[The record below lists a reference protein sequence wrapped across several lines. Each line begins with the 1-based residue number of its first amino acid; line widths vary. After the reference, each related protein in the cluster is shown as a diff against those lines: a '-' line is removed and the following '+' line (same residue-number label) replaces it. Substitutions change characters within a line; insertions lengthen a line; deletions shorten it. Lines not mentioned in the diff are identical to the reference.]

1 MRLFIILIVVCS
13 LTIVSLDK
21 AICQKPAAQEQD
33 IEKVV
38 VGTNEVVLDAVVKD
52 KKGHAV
58 RDLTASDFQIS
69 EDGVPQEVRS
79 FRLVTREP
87 GPAKEPNADT
97 QVSNPKPGDD
107 AKSTQADTM
116 KTPDSLRPT
125 TPLKRPIHFGALA
138 LVYDRLSPNAR
149 SIARQASLSYVA
161 GIRRDDFVG
170 VFGIDLSLHVLQRF
184 TNDENKIKAAVERG
198 LSHSSSTYE
207 SATDQI
213 SDLQDQQAG
222 LQSQVDT
229 GTQGAGAGNDPSAA
243 VGAAAAQQ
251 QFNSMTLNIA
261 QGFER
266 MEHNQQG
273 NATIDGLLAI
283 IDGMKNLPGRKAM
296 IFFSEGITL
305 PTNVMTH
312 FRSVISN
319 ANRANVSIYAVDA
332 AGLRAESSD
341 TQAGKAMTRLG
352 QARARTAGSNSDPFG
367 SMMQDLERNEDLMRS
382 NPDSALGDLASET
395 GGALIANT
403 NDPGPK
409 LRQVDEDLH
418 SYYILTYTP
427 KNSNYDGRFRQIS
440 VKVDRS
446 GVDVQARRGYYA
458 LNNSYGTPVLDYE
471 APALAILSDAP
482 HANSFSSR
490 AAAYSF
496 PESGQPGLVPVVVEV
511 PPSAVNYSVDDRK
524 KTFIADF
531 SFVVI
536 IKDDSQRVV
545 KKLSNQEVIRG
556 PLDKLAKAKT
566 GSMLFYRETNLDPGH
581 YTIAAVVYDNITHQ
595 SSTNTGTV
603 TVPPADQNALRLSSI
618 VIIKKAERP
627 TAGQQALRTFQFGD
641 MLVYPNL
648 GEPVSK
654 ADGNQLTLFVT
665 VYTAKG
671 DATAPKLSLEIARAG
686 RSVGHL
692 SYDLHAPD
700 QTGRIQYASVIS
712 LDKFQPGDYE
722 LKLAV
727 RAGAQIAARSEHL
740 RLTP

>member
-1 MRLFIILIVVCS
+1 MRTCTVLILVFSLINVS
-13 LTIVSLDK
+13 LTKALCQRPADK
-21 AICQKPAAQEQD
+21 EQD

-52 KKGHAV
+52 KKGRAV
-58 RDLTASDFQIS
+58 KDLTAADFQIS

-79 FRLVTREP
+79 FRLVTRELAPLNERNDDNNP
-87 GPAKEPNADT
+87 GNA
-97 QVSNPKPGDD
+97 KPGGN
-107 AKSTQADTM
+107 AANNQPENT
-116 KTPDSLRPT
+116 KTPDAARPASSL
-125 TPLKRPIHFGALA
+125 KGPIHFGALA

-149 SIARQASLSYVA
+149 SIARQASLSYID
-161 GIRRDDFVG
+161 GMRRDDFVG
-170 VFGIDLSLHVLQRF
+170 VFGIDLSLRVLHRF
-184 TNDENKIKAAVERG
+184 TNDEDKIRAAIEKA
-198 LSHSSSTYE
+198 LSHSSSTYA

-213 SDLQDQQAG
+213 SDLQDQQGG
-222 LQSQVDT
+222 LQNQLDT
-229 GTQGAGAGNDPSAA
+229 GIQGAGAGNDPSAT

-251 QFNSMTLNIA
+251 QFNAMTLDIA

-266 MEHNQQG
+266 MEHNQKG
-273 NATIDGLLAI
+273 TATIEGLLAI

-305 PTNVMTH
+305 PTNVMSH

-341 TQAGKAMTRLG
+341 SQAGKAMTRLG

-395 GGALIANT
+395 GGALISNT

-418 SYYILTYTP
+418 SYYLLTYTP

-440 VKVDRS
+440 VKVNRS
-446 GVDVQARRGYYA
+446 GIDVQARKGYYA

-471 APALAILSDAP
+471 APALAVLSDAP
-482 HANSFSSR
+482 RPNSFDSR
-490 AAAYSF
+490 AAAFSF

-511 PPSAVNYSVDDRK
+511 PPGAVNYAVDDRK

-545 KKLSNQEVIRG
+545 KKTQQSRGDKGTARQAGKGQNRRHAVLPRDQSRSGALHDCRSCLRQHNPPVEYEHRHGDRASGRSDRPAFEQHRGNQEDRTSNRRTTGFADVSVRR
-556 PLDKLAKAKT
+556 LAGLSESRRA
-566 GSMLFYRETNLDPGH
+566 RQ
-581 YTIAAVVYDNITHQ
+581 Q
-595 SSTNTGTV
+595 SGRKPV
-603 TVPPADQNALRLSSI
+603 DALC
-618 VIIKKAERP
+618 
-627 TAGQQALRTFQFGD
+627 
-641 MLVYPNL
+641 
-648 GEPVSK
+648 
-654 ADGNQLTLFVT
+654 DGL
-665 VYTAKG
+665 Y
-671 DATAPKLSLEIARAG
+671 
-686 RSVGHL
+686 
-692 SYDLHAPD
+692 
-700 QTGRIQYASVIS
+700 
-712 LDKFQPGDYE
+712 
-722 LKLAV
+722 
-727 RAGAQIAARSEHL
+727 SEG
-740 RLTP
+740 

>member
-1 MRLFIILIVVCS
+1 MRTCTVLILVFS
-13 LTIVSLDK
+13 LTIVSLNKALCQTPADK
-21 AICQKPAAQEQD
+21 EQD

-52 KKGHAV
+52 KKGNAV
-58 RDLTASDFQIS
+58 KDLTAADFQVS
-69 EDGVPQEVRS
+69 EDGVPQEIRS
-79 FRLVTREP
+79 FRLVTRES
-87 GPAKEPNADT
+87 ALVNEPNADT
-97 QVSNPKPGDD
+97 KLSNAKPSAN
-107 AKSTQADTM
+107 AKNTQTESS
-116 KTPDSLRPT
+116 KTTDSARSA
-125 TPLKRPIHFGALA
+125 TPLKSPTHFGALA
-138 LVYDRLSPNAR
+138 LVFDRLSPNAR
-149 SIARQASLSYVA
+149 SIARKASLSYVD
-161 GIRRDDFVG
+161 GMRRDDFVG
-170 VFGIDLSLHVLQRF
+170 VFGIDLSLRVLHRF
-184 TNDENKIKAAVERG
+184 TNDQNKIKAAVEKG
-198 LSHSSSTYE
+198 LSHSSSSYA

-213 SDLQDQQAG
+213 SDLQDQQGG
-222 LQSQVDT
+222 LQSQLDR

-243 VGAAAAQQ
+243 IGAAAAQQ
-251 QFNSMTLNIA
+251 QFNAMTLNIA
-261 QGFER
+261 EGFER
-266 MEHNQQG
+266 MEHNQKG
-273 NATIDGLLAI
+273 YATIDGLLAI

-305 PTNVMTH
+305 PTNVMSH

-341 TQAGKAMTRLG
+341 SQAGRAMTRLG
-352 QARARTAGSNSDPFG
+352 QARARTAGSSIDPFG

-382 NPDSALGDLASET
+382 NPQSALGDLSSGT

-403 NDPGPK
+403 NEPGPR

-418 SYYILTYTP
+418 SYYLLTYTP
-427 KNSNYDGRFRQIS
+427 KNSNYDGRFRLIS
-440 VKVDRS
+440 LKVNRS
-446 GVDVQARRGYYA
+446 GIDVQARKGYYA

-471 APALAILSDAP
+471 APALAILSGAP
-482 HANSFSSR
+482 RPNSFVSR
-490 AAAYSF
+490 AAAFSF

-511 PPSAVNYSVDDRK
+511 PPGAVNYAVDDRK
-524 KTFIADF
+524 KTFIANL

-536 IKDDSQRVV
+536 IKDHSQRIV
-545 KKLSNQEVIRG
+545 KKLSNQQVIKG
-556 PLDKLAKAKT
+556 PLDRLAKAKSS
-566 GSMLFYRETNLDPGH
+566 GMLFYRETNLDPGH
-581 YTIAAVVYDNITHQ
+581 YVIAAVVYDNITHQ

-603 TVPPADQNALRLSSI
+603 TVPKDDQTALRLSSI

-654 ADGNQLTLFVT
+654 AAGNQLTLFVT
-665 VYTAKG
+665 VYTPKG
-671 DATAPKLSLEIARAG
+671 DTTAPKLSLEIARAG

-700 QTGRIQYASVIS
+700 QTGRIQYASAIS
-712 LDKFQPGDYE
+712 LDKFEPGDYE

-727 RAGAQIAARSEHL
+727 RAGSRTATRSEHV
-740 RLTP
+740 RVTP

>member
-1 MRLFIILIVVCS
+1 MRTCTVLILVFS
-13 LTIVSLDK
+13 LTIVSLNK
-21 AICQKPAAQEQD
+21 ALCQTPAKKEQD

-52 KKGHAV
+52 KKGRAV
-58 RDLTASDFQIS
+58 KDLTSADFQIS

-87 GPAKEPNADT
+87 APVNEPNADT
-97 QVSNPKPGDD
+97 NLSSAKPSANANNNQDES
-107 AKSTQADTM
+107 A
-116 KTPDSLRPT
+116 KTPGSSRSA
-125 TPLKRPIHFGALA
+125 TPLKSPTHFGALA
-138 LVYDRLSPNAR
+138 LVFDRLSPNAR
-149 SIARQASLSYVA
+149 SIARQASLSYVD
-161 GIRRDDFVG
+161 GLRGDDFVG
-170 VFGIDLSLHVLQRF
+170 VFGIDLSLRVLQRF
-184 TNDENKIKAAVERG
+184 TNDENKIKAALEKG
-198 LSHSSSTYE
+198 LSHSSSSYA

-213 SDLQDQQAG
+213 SDLQNQQAG

-229 GTQGAGAGNDPSAA
+229 ATQGAGAGNDPSAA
-243 VGAAAAQQ
+243 IGAAAAQQ
-251 QFNSMTLNIA
+251 QFNAMTLNVA

-305 PTNVMTH
+305 PTNVMSH

-341 TQAGKAMTRLG
+341 SQAGRAMTRLG
-352 QARARTAGSNSDPFG
+352 QARARTAGSNIDPFG

-382 NPDSALGDLASET
+382 NPQSALSNLASAT

-403 NDPGPK
+403 NEPGPK

-440 VKVDRS
+440 VKVNRS
-446 GVDVQARRGYYA
+446 GIDVQARRGYYA

-471 APALAILSDAP
+471 ARALAILSAAP
-482 HANSFSSR
+482 RPNSFASH
-490 AAAYSF
+490 AAAFSF
-496 PESGQPGLVPVVVEV
+496 PESGQPGLVPVVIEV
-511 PPSAVNYSVDDRK
+511 PPSAVNCAVDDRK

-536 IKDDSQRVV
+536 IKDDSQRIV
-545 KKLSNQEVIRG
+545 KKLSNQQVIKG

-566 GSMLFYRETNLDPGH
+566 GGMLFYRETNLDPGH
-581 YTIAAVVYDNITHQ
+581 YTIASVVYDNITHQ
-595 SSTNTGTV
+595 SSTKTGTV
-603 TVPPADQNALRLSSI
+603 TVPKADQTALRLSSI
-618 VIIKKAERP
+618 VVIKKAERP
-627 TAGQQALRTFQFGD
+627 TPGQQALRTFQFGD

-648 GEPVSK
+648 GEPISK
-654 ADGNQLTLFVT
+654 AAGNQLTLFVT

-671 DATAPKLSLEIARAG
+671 DNTAPKLSLEIARAG

-727 RAGAQIAARSEHL
+727 RAGSRMATRSEHV
-740 RLTP
+740 RVAP

>member
-1 MRLFIILIVVCS
+1 MRTCVVLILVFS
-13 LTIVSLDK
+13 LTIVQFSSAL
-21 AICQKPAAQEQD
+21 CQTPAAKEQD

-58 RDLTASDFQIS
+58 KDLKAADFEVS

-87 GPAKEPNADT
+87 VVNESAAD
-97 QVSNPKPGDD
+97 NRPGD
-107 AKSTQADTM
+107 AKPSATKNNPDETAKASEPSQPVTQRL
-116 KTPDSLRPT
+116 S
-125 TPLKRPIHFGALA
+125 PIHFGALA

-149 SIARQASLSYVA
+149 AIARQASLSYVD
-161 GIRRDDFVG
+161 GLRRDDFVG

-184 TNDENKIKAAVERG
+184 TNDEEKIKAAVEKG
-198 LSHSSSTYE
+198 LSHASSSYA

-213 SDLQDQQAG
+213 SDLLDQQG
-222 LQSQVDT
+222 VLQSQVDN
-229 GTQGAGAGNDPSAA
+229 GTAGAGAGNDPSAA
-243 VGAAAAQQ
+243 VGAAAAQE
-251 QFNSMTLNIA
+251 QFNAMTLNIA

-273 NATIDGLLAI
+273 YATIDGLLAI
-283 IDGMKNLPGRKAM
+283 IDGMKKLPGRKAM
-296 IFFSEGITL
+296 IFFSEGISL
-305 PTNVMTH
+305 PTQVMSH

-341 TQAGKAMTRLG
+341 SETGRALTRLG
-352 QARARTAGSNSDPFG
+352 QARARTAASNTDPFG

-395 GGALIANT
+395 GGALISNT
-403 NDPGPK
+403 NNPGPK

-427 KNSNYDGRFRQIS
+427 KNSHYDGRFRQIS
-440 VKVDRS
+440 VKVNRS
-446 GVDVQARRGYYA
+446 GIDVQARKGYYA

-482 HANSFSSR
+482 RPNSFDSR
-490 AAAYSF
+490 AAAFSF

-511 PPSAVNYSVDDRK
+511 PPNVVNYSVDERK

-545 KKLSNQEVIRG
+545 KKLSNQQVIRG
-556 PLDKLAKAKT
+556 PLDKLAKAKA
-566 GSMLFYRETNLDPGH
+566 GGMLFYREANLDPGH

-603 TVPPADQNALRLSSI
+603 TVPPADQTALRLSSI
-618 VIIKKAERP
+618 VVIKKAERP
-627 TAGQQALRTFQFGD
+627 TAGQQDLRTFQFGD
-641 MLVYPNL
+641 MLFYPNL

-654 ADGNQLTLFVT
+654 ANGNQLTLFVT

-671 DATAPKLSLEIARAG
+671 DPTAPKLSLEIARAG
-686 RSVGHL
+686 HAVGHL
-692 SYDLHAPD
+692 SYDMHAPD
-700 QTGRIQYASVIS
+700 KTGRIQYASVIS
-712 LDKFQPGDYE
+712 LDKFQPGEYE
-722 LKLAV
+722 LRLAV
-727 RAGAQIAARSEHL
+727 RAGAHTAARSEYV
-740 RLTP
+740 RVTP

>member
-1 MRLFIILIVVCS
+1 MKTCTVLILVFCLTFIS
-13 LTIVSLDK
+13 LNK
-21 AICQKPAAQEQD
+21 AICQTPADKDQD

-52 KKGHAV
+52 KKGRAIK
-58 RDLTASDFQIS
+58 DLTAADFEIS

-79 FRLVTREP
+79 FRLVTREQATA
-87 GPAKEPNADT
+87 GGPNAD
-97 QVSNPKPGDD
+97 SRPISLKPSAD
-107 AKSTQADTM
+107 AKNSPAESTKAPKSSGPQ
-116 KTPDSLRPT
+116 
-125 TPLKRPIHFGALA
+125 TPLNSPTHFGALA
-138 LVYDRLSPNAR
+138 LVFDRLSPNAR
-149 SIARQASLSYVA
+149 SIARQASLSYVD
-161 GIRRDDFVG
+161 GMRQDDFVG
-170 VFGIDLSLHVLQRF
+170 VFGIDLSLRVLQRF

-198 LSHSSSTYE
+198 LSHSSSSYA

-213 SDLQDQQAG
+213 SDLQNQQGG

-229 GTQGAGAGNDPSAA
+229 GTQGAGAGSDPSAG

-251 QFNSMTLNIA
+251 QFNAMTLNIA

-273 NATIDGLLAI
+273 TATIDGLLAI

-305 PTNVMTH
+305 PTSVMSH

-341 TQAGKAMTRLG
+341 SQAGRALTRLG

-382 NPDSALGDLASET
+382 NPDSALGDLANET
-395 GGALIANT
+395 GGALISNT
-403 NDPGPK
+403 NEPGPR

-418 SYYILTYTP
+418 SYYLLTYTP

-440 VKVDRS
+440 IKVNRS
-446 GVDVQARRGYYA
+446 SVDVQARRGYYA

-471 APALAILSDAP
+471 APALAILSEKPRPNA
-482 HANSFSSR
+482 FESR

-511 PPSAVNYSVDDRK
+511 PAGAVNYAVDDRK

-531 SFVVI
+531 SFVVL
-536 IKDDSQRVV
+536 IKDASQHVV
-545 KKLSNQEVIRG
+545 KKLSNQEVIKG
-556 PLDKLAKAKT
+556 PLDKLAKAKA
-566 GSMLFYRETNLDPGH
+566 GGMLFYREANLDPGQ
-581 YTIAAVVYDNITHQ
+581 YAIAAVVYDNMTHQ
-595 SSTNTGTV
+595 ASMNTGMV
-603 TVPPADQNALRLSSI
+603 TVPPADQAALRLSSI
-618 VIIKKAERP
+618 VVVRKAERP
-627 TAGQQALRTFQFGD
+627 TAGQQALRTFQFAD

-654 ADGNQLTLFVT
+654 AAGNQLTLFVT

-671 DATAPKLSLEIARAG
+671 DTTAPKLSLEIDRAG

-712 LDKFQPGDYE
+712 LDKFQPGDYD
-722 LKLAV
+722 LKLTV
-727 RAGAQIAARSEHL
+727 RAGANMAARSEHV

>member
-1 MRLFIILIVVCS
+1 MRTCTVLVLVFS
-13 LTIVSLDK
+13 LTIASLNKVVCQTPADK
-21 AICQKPAAQEQD
+21 EQD

-52 KKGHAV
+52 KKGRAV
-58 RDLTASDFQIS
+58 KDLTAADFQIS

-87 GPAKEPNADT
+87 APVNEPNADT
-97 QVSNPKPGDD
+97 KVSNPKPGDN
-107 AKSTQADTM
+107 AKNNPAEST
-116 KTPDSLRPT
+116 KTTDSSPAT
-125 TPLKRPIHFGALA
+125 TPRKGPIHFGGLA
-138 LVYDRLSPNAR
+138 LVFDRLSPNAR
-149 SIARQASLSYVA
+149 SIARNASLSYVD
-161 GIRRDDFVG
+161 GMRRDDFVG
-170 VFGIDLSLHVLQRF
+170 VFGIDLSLRVLQRF
-184 TNDENKIKAAVERG
+184 TNDENKIKAALEKALG
-198 LSHSSSTYE
+198 HSSSTYG

-229 GTQGAGAGNDPSAA
+229 GIQGAGAGNDPSST

-251 QFNSMTLNIA
+251 QFNAMTLNIA

-273 NATIDGLLAI
+273 AATIDGLLAI
-283 IDGMKNLPGRKAM
+283 IDGMKSLPGRKAM

-305 PTNVMTH
+305 PTNVMSH

-341 TQAGKAMTRLG
+341 SGAGKAMTRLG

-427 KNSNYDGRFRQIS
+427 KNTDYDGRFRQIS
-440 VKVDRS
+440 VKVNRS
-446 GVDVQARRGYYA
+446 GVDVQARKGYYA

-471 APALAILSDAP
+471 APALAVLSDSW
-482 HANSFSSR
+482 HANSFNSR

-496 PESGQPGLVPVVVEV
+496 PESSQPGLVPVVVEV
-511 PPSAVNYSVDDRK
+511 PSGAVNYSVDDRK

-536 IKDDSQRVV
+536 IKDNSQRVI

-556 PLDKLAKAKT
+556 PLDK
-566 GSMLFYRETNLDPGH
+566 
-581 YTIAAVVYDNITHQ
+581 
-595 SSTNTGTV
+595 
-603 TVPPADQNALRLSSI
+603 
-618 VIIKKAERP
+618 
-627 TAGQQALRTFQFGD
+627 
-641 MLVYPNL
+641 
-648 GEPVSK
+648 
-654 ADGNQLTLFVT
+654 
-665 VYTAKG
+665 
-671 DATAPKLSLEIARAG
+671 
-686 RSVGHL
+686 
-692 SYDLHAPD
+692 
-700 QTGRIQYASVIS
+700 
-712 LDKFQPGDYE
+712 
-722 LKLAV
+722 
-727 RAGAQIAARSEHL
+727 
-740 RLTP
+740 

>member
-1 MRLFIILIVVCS
+1 MRTGIVLFLVFS

-21 AICQKPAAQEQD
+21 AFCQTSGNKEQN
-33 IEKVV
+33 IERVV

-52 KKGHAV
+52 KKGRV
-58 RDLTASDFQIS
+58 VKDLTAADFEVS
-69 EDGVPQEVRS
+69 EDGVRQEVRS
-79 FRLVTREP
+79 FRLIIREP
-87 GPAKEPNADT
+87 APVNGPNADLGAA
-97 QVSNPKPGDD
+97 NAKPSARKNNQDE
-107 AKSTQADTM
+107 ST
-116 KTPDSLRPT
+116 T
-125 TPLKRPIHFGALA
+125 TPVSSRPATLLKGSTHFGALA
-138 LVYDRLSPNAR
+138 LVFDRLSPNAR
-149 SIARQASLSYVA
+149 SIARKASLSYVDSMR
-161 GIRRDDFVG
+161 GDDFIG
-170 VFGIDLSLHVLQRF
+170 VFGIDLSLRVLQRF
-184 TNDENKIKAAVERG
+184 TNNENKIKTAVEKG
-198 LSHSSSTYE
+198 LSHSSSDYA
-207 SATDQI
+207 SAIDQI
-213 SDLQDQQAG
+213 SDLQNQQAG

-243 VGAAAAQQ
+243 MGSVAAQQ
-251 QFNSMTLNIA
+251 QFNAMTLNIA

-305 PTNVMTH
+305 PTNVMSH
-312 FRSVISN
+312 FRSVISS

-341 TQAGKAMTRLG
+341 SQAGRAMTRLG
-352 QARARTAGSNSDPFG
+352 QARARIAGSQSDPFG

-382 NPDSALGDLASET
+382 NPESALGDLARET

-403 NDPGPK
+403 NNPGPR

-427 KNSNYDGRFRQIS
+427 TNSNYDGRFRKIS
-440 VKVDRS
+440 VKVNRP
-446 GVDVQARRGYYA
+446 GIDVQTRKGYYA
-458 LNNSYGTPVLDYE
+458 LNSTYGTPVLDYE
-471 APALAILSDAP
+471 APALAILSGAP
-482 HANSFSSR
+482 RLNSFNSR
-490 AAAYSF
+490 AAAFSF
-496 PESGQPGLVPVVVEV
+496 PESSQPGLVPVVVEV
-511 PPSAVNYSVDDRK
+511 LPNAVNYAVDDRK
-524 KTFIADF
+524 KIFIADF

-536 IKDDSQRVV
+536 IKDSSQRIVR
-545 KKLSNQEVIRG
+545 KLSNQEVIRG
-556 PLDKLAKAKT
+556 PLEKLAKAKN
-566 GSMLFYRETNLDPGH
+566 GGMLFYRETNLDPGH

-603 TVPPADQNALRLSSI
+603 TVPPANQTALRLSDI
-618 VIIKKAERP
+618 VVIKKVERP

-648 GEPVSK
+648 AQDVSK

-671 DATAPKLSLEIARAG
+671 DTRAPQLSLEIARAG
-686 RSVGHL
+686 RAVGHL
-692 SYDLHAPD
+692 SYNLHAPD
-700 QTGRIQYASVIS
+700 QTGRIQYLSVIS

-722 LKLAV
+722 VKLAV
-727 RAGAQIAARSEHL
+727 QAGAQMAARSEHI
-740 RLTP
+740 RVTP